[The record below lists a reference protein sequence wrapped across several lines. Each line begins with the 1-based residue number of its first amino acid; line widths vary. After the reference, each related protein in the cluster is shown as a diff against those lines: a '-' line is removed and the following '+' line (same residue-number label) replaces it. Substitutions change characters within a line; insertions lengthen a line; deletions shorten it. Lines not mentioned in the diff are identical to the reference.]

1 MLIGIFLIIFGGLML
16 LNQLGWIDIRMGQ
29 YILPVLL
36 IALGASMVA
45 GHRRRQEKHK
55 ETAGPPK

>member
-16 LNQLGWIDIRMGQ
+16 LNQLGWIDIRLGQ

-45 GHRRRQEKHK
+45 GHRRREEKRK
-55 ETAGPPK
+55 AAAGPPQ

>member
-45 GHRRRQEKHK
+45 GHRRREEKRK
-55 ETAGPPK
+55 ETKGPHP

>member
-16 LNQLGWIDIRMGQ
+16 LNQLGWIDIRLGQ

-36 IALGASMVA
+36 IALGAWMVA
-45 GHRRRQEKHK
+45 GHKRRDVKRKQSP
-55 ETAGPPK
+55 TPPR